1 MKNIYDFDDFVL
13 NETVQLN
20 EGLLSNLFGAL
31 MKKDMWAI
39 TKGDNGVK
47 DKFKEIDDNLKGFGL
62 TKIKNPNASQNI
74 RQTLVTWASEKYS
87 AKQKAKEAGA
97 KLKEV
102 LDAII
107 YKDKDE
113 KTEEE
118 RRTERESNDTLK
130 ELDKKVENID
140 KKYQKELDNYTSDP
154 ELKRWANI
162 LKDKMDEIIDEI
174 LCKEFD
180 KKGKYTKKLEKAK
193 KKMEEE
199 LKKIDDDAQKDQKKT
214 LEKLKKD
221 REKVLKSCNADVVSD
236 GETAK
241 KFLDKVKNAVEA
253 NKGMDVFL
261 KDDNDVDLI
270 PFDSMFEGYKF
281 EIPEKTSMVT
291 PDIDGKDLG
300 KLLGLKINNNEDN
313 KKAMFY
319 TLNILNSVIF
329 NTIDTD
335 GYFKKTLD
343 SISGVSLQAALVSY
357 CQLVFKCLLGE
368 TKINNKDLETCMARC
383 AVLNNT
389 MVGFGLPAP
398 DSQEDAKDEDKRS
411 LFIFYVAKT
420 KDVINKLANDAP
432 DNKKD
437 FLKKCATNIDTICG
451 EIANKAKELV
461 KKYDEEQ
468 KQKLEKQEKER
479 ERIKKEN
486 K

>member
-1 MKNIYDFDDFVL
+1 MKNIYDFDEFVL

-20 EGLLSNLFGAL
+20 EGLFSNLFGAL

-102 LDAII
+102 LDTII

-130 ELDKKVENID
+130 ELDKKVEDID

-180 KKGKYTKKLEKAK
+180 KKGKYTKKLEKTK

-236 GETAK
+236 GESGK
-241 KFLDKVKNAVEA
+241 NFLDKVKNAIEA
-253 NKGMDVFL
+253 NDGKEV
-261 KDDNDVDLI
+261 
-270 PFDSMFEGYKF
+270 FEGYEF
-281 EIPEKTSMVT
+281 TIPSGKEKVLK
-291 PDIDGKDLG
+291 DINTKDLG
-300 KLLGLKINNNEDN
+300 KLLGLTIMNDN
-313 KKAMFY
+313 DDEKQAMFK
-319 TLNILNSVIF
+319 TLQLLNEVIF
-329 NTIDTD
+329 KNIEKDFNKTI
-335 GYFKKTLD
+335 D
-343 SISGVSLQAALVSY
+343 SISGISLQAALVSY
-357 CQLVFKCLLGE
+357 CQLVYNCLIGE
-368 TKINNKDLETCMARC
+368 NKINDKNLLICMARC

-389 MVGFGLPAP
+389 MVGFGLPSP
-398 DSQEDAKDEDKRS
+398 DEQENAKDEDKRS
-411 LFIFYVAKT
+411 LFIYYVSKT
-420 KDVINKLANDAP
+420 KEVLTKMVNDDKTMKP
-432 DNKKD
+432 DKKAE
-437 FLKKCATNIDTICG
+437 LKKYATNIDTICG